1 MEEAVQLAV
10 RQEVNVRKPD
20 MYAVVMYN
28 DEVTTMDFVVEVL
41 IKVFGKPAQVA
52 AQIMMDIHESGQGI
66 AGVYIY
72 DIAITKKSEADRMS
86 MQKSFPLKLQVQSV
100 GNEA

>member
-28 DEVTTMDFVVEVL
+28 DDITTMDFVVEVL
-41 IKVFGKPAQVA
+41 IKVFGKPAQTA
-52 AQIMMDIHESGQGI
+52 AQIMMDIHETGQGT
-66 AGVYIY
+66 AGIYIY
-72 DIAITKKSEADRMS
+72 DIAVTKKSEADRMS
-86 MQKSFPLKLQVQSV
+86 VQKNFPLKLQVQSV
-100 GNEA
+100 GSDA